1 MSRTVFDGTGNPH
14 TIDDDEPDF
23 MEDFR
28 KMQEKLPLIE
38 KDTKAFNYKYA
49 PLEAI
54 LDKWN
59 PVFKKYNFVLMQST
73 TAGTDGESD
82 VVCTKLHHWPTCKSI
97 DSSLTLQVSDD
108 YQKVGSGITYY
119 RRYTLITVCGQQP
132 VGEDF
137 DGLKSHPNDRPK
149 PKATKKKSIKAAK
162 EKSPK
167 AEEAQGDV
175 GWTPLPVV
183 SFEGLDDA
191 GVHIAYESFA
201 KDAESVDALNNFY
214 RKNRDAINKLSDAKQ
229 KKIIDV
235 FYERKIEIQKGS
247 N

>member
-1 MSRTVFDGTGNPH
+1 
-14 TIDDDEPDF
+14 
-23 MEDFR
+23 
-28 KMQEKLPLIE
+28 
-38 KDTKAFNYKYA
+38 
-49 PLEAI
+49 
-54 LDKWN
+54 
-59 PVFKKYNFVLMQST
+59 
-73 TAGTDGESD
+73 SD

-149 PKATKKKSIKAAK
+149 PKDNKKEIPTKAAK

-175 GWTPLPVV
+175 GWTPLPLLPVV

-201 KDAESVDALNNFY
+201 KDAESVDALNN
-214 RKNRDAINKLSDAKQ
+214 STEKQ
-229 KKIIDV
+229 
-235 FYERKIEIQKGS
+235 GCH
-247 N
+247 